1 MEEWWF
7 DPFEE
12 IRNFRRRMR
21 RMWSFPEFEV
31 PANFREPLADIIDEG
46 AELVALVELPG
57 VNKEDIQVNVTPTM
71 LRIRVEKK
79 KEKEEKETGYY
90 YRERSYGGFYRAIS
104 LPTEV
109 LPEQVKASYKNGVLE
124 VRMKK
129 KVKTTSEGREI
140 KVE

>member
-12 IRNFRRRMR
+12 LRRFRRRMR
-21 RMWSFPEFEV
+21 RLWVPEFEV
-31 PANFREPLADIIDEG
+31 PVNFREPLADVIDEG
-46 AELVALVELPG
+46 DELVALIELPG
-57 VNKEDIQVNVTPTM
+57 VNKEDIRVNVTPTM
-71 LRIRVEKK
+71 LKVRVEKK
-79 KEKEEKETGYY
+79 QDKERKEAGYY

-129 KVKTTSEGREI
+129 KVKTAVEGKEI
-140 KVE
+140 KIE